1 MASKTRTEHP
11 SSAVYCGRRDN
22 APGPIASPP
31 PIVRLAR
38 KHHLLVRVSHWLNVV
53 LLTGLIVSGISIYWA
68 SPIYQ
73 HSPDPQTGI
82 SDYFAD
88 GGVWLCA
95 HIPGLRSY
103 ASPPDWF
110 YNHFSL
116 GPYMLAPAIRLHWCC
131 AYLFML
137 NALVYLAGLW
147 LGGGWRSLLPRPSD
161 GRGALFMAKYYLGAP
176 FALLRR
182 RRRVA
187 PPSNSKYN
195 PLQRLAYFSI
205 PIAGFLSIVTGWAIH
220 KPMQFSRLAALL
232 GGFDRARVWHF
243 WLMCL
248 FIAFVV
254 PHVILVF
261 AAGWDTVRSMIT
273 GWSKRWERKGQ
284 SDEP

>member
-1 MASKTRTEHP
+1 MACKMQLN
-11 SSAVYCGRRDN
+11 D
-22 APGPIASPP
+22 APGLVASSGPG
-31 PIVRLAR
+31 VRLVR
-38 KHHLLVRVSHWLNVV
+38 KHHLLVRVSHWLNVP
-53 LLTGLIVSGISIYWA
+53 LLAGLIVSGISIYWA

-73 HSPDPQTGI
+73 HSPDPKTGN

-88 GGVWLCA
+88 AGAWLCA
-95 HIPGLRSY
+95 HVPGLHSY

-116 GPYMLAPAIRLHWCC
+116 GPYMLAPALRLHWCC

-137 NALVYLAGLW
+137 NGLVYLAGLW
-147 LGGGWRSLLPRPSD
+147 LGGEWRSLLPRASD
-161 GRGALFMAKYYLGAP
+161 SHGALFMAKYYLGAP

-182 RRRVA
+182 RRRV
-187 PPSNSKYN
+187 PPRFKSKYN

-205 PIAGFLSIVTGWAIH
+205 PVAGFLSVITGWAIH
-220 KPMQFSRLAALL
+220 KPMQLSRLAALV

-261 AAGWDTVRSMIT
+261 AVGWDTVRSMIT
-273 GWSKRWERKGQ
+273 GWSKRSGMGGQ
-284 SDEP
+284 SDEA